1 MKKLVF
7 VLSAALIVGACQST
21 PEAEESKE
29 PEVEQSEVA
38 EEVDLASFEKQG
50 GAIAKAAFLELSGN
64 LKAAMKE
71 GGPAHAVDFCNVH
84 ALELTNRVADSLG
97 VEIRRASMKN
107 RNPENAPKQ
116 YEIAALEKFESTWAN
131 GEEPRGFA
139 QEIDGKVRYF
149 QPIMM
154 QPACLNCHGEQGG
167 EINENTW
174 QIIQEKYPED
184 KAYGYALNQVR
195 GMWSITF
202 KDK

>member
-1 MKKLVF
+1 MKKIIYFTFSILALV
-7 VLSAALIVGACQST
+7 ACQNAPDAT
-21 PEAEESKE
+21 ENQEVKQENAE
-29 PEVEQSEVA
+29 PEVRDLKSYEEQ
-38 EEVDLASFEKQG
+38 
-50 GAIAKAAFLELSGN
+50 GAMIAKAAFLELSGN

-84 ALELTNRVADSLG
+84 ALELTNKVADSLG

-107 RNPENAPKQ
+107 RNPENEPKGF
-116 YEIAALEKFESTWAN
+116 EIAALEHFESTWAS
-131 GEEPRGFA
+131 GEEPRGYA
-139 QEIDGKVRYF
+139 AEVDGKVRYF

-154 QPACLNCHGEQGG
+154 QPACLNCHGELGG

-184 KAYGYALNQVR
+184 KAYGYALNQIR

>member
-1 MKKLVF
+1 MKKIIYFTLSILAF
-7 VLSAALIVGACQST
+7 VACQNVPDNS
-21 PEAEESKE
+21 ENQ
-29 PEVEQSEVA
+29 EVEQENA
-38 EEVDLASFEKQG
+38 EPEMTDLKSFEEQG
-50 GAIAKAAFLELSGN
+50 AMIAKAAFLELSGN

-71 GGPAHAVDFCNVH
+71 GGPTHAVDFCNVH
-84 ALELTNRVADSLG
+84 ALELTDKVADSLG
-97 VEIRRASMKN
+97 VEIRRTSMKY
-107 RNPENAPKQ
+107 RNPENAPEE
-116 YEIAALEKFESTWAN
+116 YEIVALENFEETWSN
-131 GEEPRGFA
+131 GAEPRGYA
-139 QEIDGKVRYF
+139 AKVDGKVRYF